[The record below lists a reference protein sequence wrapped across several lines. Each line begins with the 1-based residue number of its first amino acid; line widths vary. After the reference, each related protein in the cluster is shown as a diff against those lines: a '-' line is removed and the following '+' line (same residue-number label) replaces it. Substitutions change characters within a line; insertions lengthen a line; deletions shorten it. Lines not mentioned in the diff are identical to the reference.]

1 MSEDNVTVLRVSP
14 GVERDSTV
22 QDATHFVDAQHV
34 RFYRGRPRKMAG
46 WRRVTDELTGPI
58 TAVNMWAQSTLN
70 SINTFST
77 SKIEAILTDK
87 EGVGA
92 SIVDRTPVGLVA
104 DARLV
109 WSTDVLFDAAAGS
122 PQAVILA
129 HGSYSA
135 EDIEDQNETA
145 VYIGDAIGTGVYV
158 DAGVTTS
165 GGVLATHPFAVLYGS
180 NGLVTWSN
188 ENEPF
193 NYATGS
199 AGSAR
204 VTANKIV
211 AGARMPSGNGPGAL
225 LISLDAVVAM
235 SYIGGSAIFRFTEI
249 STDSTILSS
258 RSLVAFGGKFYW
270 PGVDQFMV
278 SDGATVHP
286 LRNNFNENWFYE
298 NLNYAQRQKVWGVAV
313 PRFGEIWWH
322 FPFGQDATECN
333 RVIIYNIR
341 EDIWYDSELSR
352 GAGMRARVFRYPVMA
367 DPTANADGTYSLYI
381 HEFGMDAIDGDAV
394 LPIQSYIETCDIG
407 FVNGGPTPTNPI
419 NPNISSRIVKIEPDF
434 TLTGTLA
441 MQVYGQATANSP
453 ETAGGVY
460 TITTTTETVG
470 LRENFRH
477 LRLKFS
483 SGEVDGF
490 FELGKVL
497 LHMEPGD
504 KRIS

>member
-1 MSEDNVTVLRVSP
+1 MSEENVTWLRVAP
-14 GVERDSTV
+14 GVERDGTQQDST
-22 QDATHFVDAQHV
+22 HYIDAQHV

-46 WRRVTDELTGPI
+46 WRRITDALTGPI

-77 SKIEAILTDK
+77 EKIEAILTDK

-92 SIVDRTPVGLVA
+92 SIVDRTPVGFTT
-104 DARLV
+104 DERLV

-129 HGSYSA
+129 HGAYSA
-135 EDIEDQNETA
+135 ADIEDQNETA

-158 DAGVTTS
+158 DSGATTS

-180 NGLVTWSN
+180 NGLVEWSN

-193 NYATGS
+193 NYTTGS

-225 LISLDAVVAM
+225 LVSLDAVVAM
-235 SYIGGSAIFRFTEI
+235 SYVGGSAIFRFTEI

-258 RSLVAFGGKFYW
+258 RSLVAYGGKFYW
-270 PGVDQFMV
+270 PGTDQFLV
-278 SDGATVHP
+278 SDGNTVEP
-286 LRNNFNENWFYE
+286 LVNQYNENWFYT

-313 PRFGEIWWH
+313 SKFGEIWWH
-322 FPFGQDATECN
+322 FPFGQDAVECN
-333 RVIIYNIR
+333 HVIIYNVR
-341 EDIWYDSELSR
+341 EKIWYDTELSR

-367 DPTANADGTYSLYI
+367 SSEANDLGTYSLYT
-381 HEFGMDAIDGDAV
+381 HEFGVDAVEGDNV
-394 LPIQSYIETCDIG
+394 LPIEATIETCDIG
-407 FVNGGPTPTNPI
+407 FINGGMNPASPTNP
-419 NPNISSRIVKIEPDF
+419 NLNTRITRVEPDF
-434 TLTGTLA
+434 VCTGALT
-441 MQVYGQATANSP
+441 MEVCGQATANSP
-453 ETAGGVY
+453 AVTSRVY
-460 TITTTTETVG
+460 NVSSDVEVVD
-470 LRENFRH
+470 LRDQFRH

-483 SGEVDGF
+483 CGESGGF
-490 FELGKVL
+490 FEGGKIL

-504 KRIS
+504 KRL